1 MKYIATDEAIKKANE
16 YGLTEHEVI
25 QEFKARVKLYSEDK
39 IDDLVFDW
47 KGKEIVV
54 LPIGKQTVMMF
65 VYGQEI
71 KGSYED
77 LPVYKYKNN
86 QWIKK

>member
-1 MKYIATDEAIKKANE
+1 MKYIATEEAIKKANE

-25 QEFKARVKLYSEDK
+25 QEFNARVKLYSEEK
-39 IDDLVFDW
+39 LDDLVLDW

-54 LPIGKQTVMMF
+54 LPIGRETTMMF
-65 VYGQEI
+65 VFGQEL

-77 LPVYKYKNN
+77 LPQYVYRNDK
-86 QWIKK
+86 WVKK

>member
-1 MKYIATDEAIKKANE
+1 MKYIATEEAIEKANE

-25 QEFKARVKLYSEDK
+25 QEFNARVKLYSEDK

-54 LPIGKQTVMMF
+54 LPIGQKTVMMF

-71 KGSYED
+71 KGSYEN
-77 LPVYKYKNN
+77 LPIYKYKNN
-86 QWIKK
+86 KWVKK